1 MEELERK
8 RLHWQK
14 VTAVVC
20 ILLLIVVTASSALA
34 FVGVRRYAPRIEHI
48 VSRLDSVTAELDA
61 LDAQRLVDTVNGL
74 TGELEK
80 AQLADTLDSLRTI
93 SAQLEK
99 VDWAALEQ
107 STGDMLAQA
116 QKSLAAA
123 EEALTAVN
131 DAAEK
136 LDVEGLNTAVTEL
149 LAVMQPLAEF
159 FARFKTRDLLYFA
172 DVDNTVTRRGILS
185 DEKKRFFNGW
195 ALSDR
200 VVLSTGKIY
209 KSIEKTARELG
220 VDKNPCCCLNGAVLY
235 DGRGGREIVAK
246 LGEKARLAARIL
258 REKGLP
264 YVLYYPDALR
274 VETPLGQ
281 KDYENLL
288 RYDEMYL
295 DEKGETDFKRVVKLL
310 AFVDEGDS
318 ESEAIVDGAAAAIGL
333 KALRTA
339 PHSYEIVPPLADKG
353 RALKI
358 TAKRLGV
365 HFRMTAAVGDSM
377 NDLELIQTAALG
389 VAMGGGSPELA
400 RQADRI
406 CPSVEEDGVA
416 QLLEELGLA

>member
-20 ILLLIVVTASSALA
+20 ILLLSVVTASSALA

-159 FARFKTRDLLYFA
+159 FARFK
-172 DVDNTVTRRGILS
+172 
-185 DEKKRFFNGW
+185 
-195 ALSDR
+195 
-200 VVLSTGKIY
+200 
-209 KSIEKTARELG
+209 
-220 VDKNPCCCLNGAVLY
+220 
-235 DGRGGREIVAK
+235 
-246 LGEKARLAARIL
+246 
-258 REKGLP
+258 
-264 YVLYYPDALR
+264 
-274 VETPLGQ
+274 
-281 KDYENLL
+281 
-288 RYDEMYL
+288 
-295 DEKGETDFKRVVKLL
+295 
-310 AFVDEGDS
+310 
-318 ESEAIVDGAAAAIGL
+318 
-333 KALRTA
+333 
-339 PHSYEIVPPLADKG
+339 
-353 RALKI
+353 
-358 TAKRLGV
+358 
-365 HFRMTAAVGDSM
+365 
-377 NDLELIQTAALG
+377 
-389 VAMGGGSPELA
+389 
-400 RQADRI
+400 
-406 CPSVEEDGVA
+406 
-416 QLLEELGLA
+416 

>member
-116 QKSLAAA
+116 QKSLVAA

-159 FARFKTRDLLYFA
+159 FARFK
-172 DVDNTVTRRGILS
+172 
-185 DEKKRFFNGW
+185 
-195 ALSDR
+195 
-200 VVLSTGKIY
+200 
-209 KSIEKTARELG
+209 
-220 VDKNPCCCLNGAVLY
+220 
-235 DGRGGREIVAK
+235 
-246 LGEKARLAARIL
+246 
-258 REKGLP
+258 
-264 YVLYYPDALR
+264 
-274 VETPLGQ
+274 
-281 KDYENLL
+281 
-288 RYDEMYL
+288 
-295 DEKGETDFKRVVKLL
+295 
-310 AFVDEGDS
+310 
-318 ESEAIVDGAAAAIGL
+318 
-333 KALRTA
+333 
-339 PHSYEIVPPLADKG
+339 
-353 RALKI
+353 
-358 TAKRLGV
+358 
-365 HFRMTAAVGDSM
+365 
-377 NDLELIQTAALG
+377 
-389 VAMGGGSPELA
+389 
-400 RQADRI
+400 
-406 CPSVEEDGVA
+406 
-416 QLLEELGLA
+416 